1 MIRIYSDGGCR
12 GNGNALN
19 IGAWSA
25 VILFPDKENPT
36 EIVGA
41 EANTTNQR
49 MELMGVIEGLE
60 AIDHVKDV
68 EVTIYTDSSYIVNCM
83 NEKWYMKWKRNG
95 WKTKTREQV
104 KNRDL
109 WETLLVLMNSR
120 EGGLSFVHVKGH
132 TGITWNERADKLV
145 NILMDDIM
153 ERKEKKSA

>member
-1 MIRIYSDGGCR
+1 MISIYTDGGCR

-19 IGAWSA
+19 VGAWSA
-25 VILFPDKENPT
+25 VILFPDKDKPT

-41 EANTTNQR
+41 QENTTNQR

-60 AIDHVKDV
+60 MITEEEGA
-68 EVTIYTDSSYIVNCM
+68 VTIHSDSSYIVNCM

-95 WKTKTREQV
+95 WKTKTKERV

-109 WETLLVLMNSR
+109 WETLLVLINSR
-120 EGGLSFVHVKGH
+120 EGGISFVHVKGH
-132 TGITWNERADKLV
+132 SGIQWNERADKLV

-153 ERKEKKSA
+153 ARKEKKSA